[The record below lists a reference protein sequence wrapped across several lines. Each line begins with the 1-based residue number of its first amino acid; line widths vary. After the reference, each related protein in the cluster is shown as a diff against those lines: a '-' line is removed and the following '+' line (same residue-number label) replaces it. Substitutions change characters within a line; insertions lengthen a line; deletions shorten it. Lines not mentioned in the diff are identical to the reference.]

1 MSQKDKIITDHDK
14 VYDYKLSGGKIY
26 TRKKSGG
33 NWKDITNNKG
43 VKKIFS
49 KYLDKVVEKT
59 KEKTKED
66 DAQKISKEQE
76 PRASTV
82 SNEYAE
88 NMSFS
93 RNFNM
98 IGSNTRW
105 LIDDLLGLSDLKTEK
120 NITEAEHKA
129 LTEIIR
135 KNLKKGKNY
144 IDYDDFAPFR
154 SGTTTETSIFDKLY
168 ENTVYGDM
176 STTGGQMS
184 IYVDPLKK
192 DTFALDRY
200 NFNDGDQDP
209 NKRFIDKV
217 KGVFTNP
224 SSAGTNGGAY
234 GVVRTLAKN
243 MGSPE
248 GRGPGVVIGINE
260 SNLTDDER
268 LLLLEEKGYPLKRDP
283 NSKKEQD
290 DYKRLME
297 LKKLKEAKKNLDTSK
312 VKDKKYKEVSQ
323 DNLRINIPQ
332 FISQKEPEQTNI
344 SAQKRSQTDF
354 NQMRPLILDKPVQRD
369 NIRMFKNGGEMKKY
383 NIGGSLAPQLM
394 NMGLGIVKSGAI
406 NAFNDLFTTEIPQYS
421 NITPQYK
428 EGGLINGDP
437 TKPTREE
444 YEAAKKKFNSMPLAE
459 REKFF
464 MKNYNSDLRK
474 IIDSGDKLYNT
485 IQNLPE
491 AVVKANKK
499 TNSPKEK
506 FPGGIT
512 QKDIW
517 NGIGSVLDFPQ
528 KAMMNTITLGKYDKP
543 SEILNSFGVENKTAH
558 FLADTFA
565 DPLNVVGGP
574 IKLGGKMAAKT
585 LGNYLRKGA
594 TVANGTDAF
603 MDTTDYAVD
612 KYKNGGLMDYSKNI
626 NGKSH
631 NQGGVPMNTD
641 GVVTKNNQEL
651 EAEGGEKIINLPGMK
666 KYILP
671 KGEEYTKSNK
681 LDKKYSSAASDK
693 LEKQALLMS
702 NEKLAKINDIKKALR
717 EKIQMQMQGQMPM
730 ANNGMG
736 LYPNSP
742 DLTGVNTSFN
752 NVPNFT
758 NTDPFGLNF
767 LTSTVPPANPQA
779 NTVSPTV
786 PTLSINP
793 TPTTAPSLKATTVS
807 DTAAK
812 EPLGNQFSYGDMS
825 DIFKY
830 GTAAYDLTKA
840 FTPAD
845 KENPRL
851 PNYGQSDKLMDSL
864 STDNTQARQDLTAN
878 INSAVRG
885 LRNNTRST
893 SGLNTQLANIY
904 SNAFDSM
911 NRLDS
916 MQQDKMNQI
925 KGQRA
930 QYEVS
935 KENRISDLLRQ
946 NDEKNQMNEA
956 AKGRFEERA
965 SDTLSK
971 LGSDFGDKQYAKDLL
986 ENRREIAQMST
997 QEGFKYL
1004 NMIATDMG
1012 LEGSEE
1018 VLEYQRNPTPENAE
1032 KVMQFLRINYKG

>member
-14 VYDYKLSGGKIY
+14 VYDYKLSGGKTY
-26 TRKKSGG
+26 TRKKGNKKWIELNSSNSDLEKVTKRLGKTLSEKGDSLKNYLPKVNVSKEGDITTPKTKTSNVSKEGEADKVSKQQERFVYDWDVASSSNNNTAIGNIYNAFKKGMADKPTMITESDLNAQQLGNLKAVARNKLREGKNHITYGDYGRPITKGLGSSNFVEKLVNGVATGG
-33 NWKDITNNKG
+33 NDVILGNSNIYVTPDKDTLVIDSYDFNDAFGRYNDLTPEDRERMIKENPSKAGGANTFLYGAQRQKAKKLGFTEGEGLPVVINLNASTSNLSYKDKLKIHKDQQGTISTDILLEDLEKRESVKQSMSDLNIGTNN
-43 VKKIFS
+43 I
-49 KYLDKVVEKT
+49 
-59 KEKTKED
+59 
-66 DAQKISKEQE
+66 
-76 PRASTV
+76 
-82 SNEYAE
+82 
-88 NMSFS
+88 
-93 RNFNM
+93 
-98 IGSNTRW
+98 
-105 LIDDLLGLSDLKTEK
+105 
-120 NITEAEHKA
+120 
-129 LTEIIR
+129 
-135 KNLKKGKNY
+135 
-144 IDYDDFAPFR
+144 
-154 SGTTTETSIFDKLY
+154 
-168 ENTVYGDM
+168 
-176 STTGGQMS
+176 
-184 IYVDPLKK
+184 
-192 DTFALDRY
+192 
-200 NFNDGDQDP
+200 
-209 NKRFIDKV
+209 
-217 KGVFTNP
+217 
-224 SSAGTNGGAY
+224 
-234 GVVRTLAKN
+234 
-243 MGSPE
+243 
-248 GRGPGVVIGINE
+248 
-260 SNLTDDER
+260 
-268 LLLLEEKGYPLKRDP
+268 
-283 NSKKEQD
+283 
-290 DYKRLME
+290 
-297 LKKLKEAKKNLDTSK
+297 
-312 VKDKKYKEVSQ
+312 
-323 DNLRINIPQ
+323 
-332 FISQKEPEQTNI
+332 
-344 SAQKRSQTDF
+344 
-354 NQMRPLILDKPVQRD
+354 QRD
-369 NIRMFKNGGEMKKY
+369 NTAIRQIPSTGFQFKNGGEMKKY
-383 NIGGSLAPQLM
+383 NMGGSLAPQLM